1 MNLYTID
8 SLHFS
13 VNDIHEQ
20 WDSGEIHYEEAEEML
35 VRCCEAFIESAN
47 KKSTPQH
54 SPGAKIA
61 HAIFFKTASDCY
73 LWLEENEI
81 YNPVTLT
88 IHLEN

>member
-8 SLHFS
+8 DLHFS

-20 WDSGEIHYEEAEEML
+20 WDDSKITRKEADEML
-35 VRCCEAFIESAN
+35 VRCCEAFIESESE
-47 KKSTPQH
+47 KSTQQP
-54 SPGAKIA
+54 SPGKRIA
-61 HAIFFKTASDCY
+61 HTIFFKTASDCY

-88 IHLEN
+88 IHLEY